1 MRFLK
6 LLDQTCSH
14 EYAIVLSNKQID
26 AQAKINMINLKENA
40 YERERE
46 RETCTVFRGTS
57 PEETAATTLITKAPT
72 LTVSWNWINF

>member
-1 MRFLK
+1 
-6 LLDQTCSH
+6 
-14 EYAIVLSNKQID
+14 
-26 AQAKINMINLKENA
+26 MINLKENA
-40 YERERE
+40 YERERERE